1 MSCTPVLCVFQ
12 KVEENLFSFSAL
24 HCSPVVIGSGF
35 WVSAEISLAK
45 DDVGFWARLGFLL
58 LLTHHI

>member
-1 MSCTPVLCVFQ
+1 MSCTPGLCIFQ
-12 KVEENLFSFSAL
+12 KVEENLFSFSVL

-45 DDVGFWARLGFLL
+45 DKVGFWARLVLL